1 MNKKKFWLAGI
12 AIIILAAILT
22 FYFIQK
28 EQEKKR
34 EEARVAVQLVAM
46 GDSLT
51 EGSGD
56 EDKNGGYVGIIET
69 KLAKREDVKSV
80 TTENYGV
87 GGNRIDQLMKRLDTQ
102 PDFQKDVKKANAISI
117 TIGGND
123 VMKIVRAKLLD
134 AKKED
139 FTTAN
144 KTFETN
150 LKQLLA
156 EIRTLNPKAP
166 IYVFGIYNPYTT
178 YFSEMKVFDEII
190 SEWNTSTKEILA
202 KMDDTYFISV
212 NKQLEERSSTR
223 EGKANPNLSGDL
235 FHPNHSGYT
244 KMADALYQKIVTAIH
259 NGNIK

>member
-1 MNKKKFWLAGI
+1 MNKKKYWLAGI

-28 EQEKKR
+28 EQERKR
-34 EEARVAVQLVAM
+34 EEARVAVNLVAM

-56 EDKNGGYVGIIET
+56 EEKNGGYVGIVAD
-69 KLAKREDVKSV
+69 KLEKRDDVKRV

-102 PDFQKDVKKANAISI
+102 PEFRQDVKEANAISI

-134 AKKED
+134 AKKKD
-139 FTTAN
+139 FTKAN
-144 KTFETN
+144 QTFDTN
-150 LKQLLA
+150 LEKLLSD
-156 EIRTLNPKAP
+156 IRDLNALAP

-190 SEWNTSTKEILA
+190 AEWNASTKKILA
-202 KMDDTYFISV
+202 DTPDTYFISV
-212 NKQLEERSSTR
+212 NKQLEERAVTKV
-223 EGKANPNLSGDL
+223 GKANPNLAGDM
-235 FHPNHSGYT
+235 FHPNHSGYE
-244 KMADALYQKIVTAIH
+244 KMANALYSKLVTSIQD
-259 NGNIK
+259 GNLK